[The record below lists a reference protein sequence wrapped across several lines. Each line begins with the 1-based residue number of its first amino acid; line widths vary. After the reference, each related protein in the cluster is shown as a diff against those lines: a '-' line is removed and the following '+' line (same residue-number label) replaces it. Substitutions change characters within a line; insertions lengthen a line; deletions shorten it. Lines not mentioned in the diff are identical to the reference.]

1 MDTLR
6 WTSLLASWH
15 GARGPLYRQ
24 LSTALSGCVQSGQ
37 LTPGEQLPSERR
49 LADLLQVSRSTV
61 VAAYEEL
68 ASGGWVSR
76 RQGSGTHV
84 AATAP
89 RQQEVL
95 ALRSPV
101 IRSPVMQSPVMR
113 SPVRPLEADQS
124 ELDLTIAVPQLGQA
138 QRGRL
143 ERASAGAFG
152 ESLYHPLGLPE
163 LRAVLAEMY
172 TRQGLPTRTEQVVVT
187 TGAQQAI
194 SVIAGTLLGRDDLAL
209 LETPTYFGAIDVFR
223 AQGAKLQGL
232 PVASEGIRPE
242 ELRRRLPL
250 GPRLAFL
257 TPTYQ
262 NPSGTVLPAS
272 SREQIAH
279 LLAGADLPT
288 IEDDTLIDL
297 AFEGAPPPRL
307 ACFAPQAPII
317 CVGSLSKLFWAG
329 LRVGWMR
336 LPGSL
341 APALVQ
347 HKTLADF
354 GSSMPSQVMA
364 LALLRDLDSLKAER
378 RAEVLPARDLLVGLL
393 RGQLPDWSF
402 RVPDGGQFL
411 WAELPTRNA
420 SGYTQVARRHGVRLF
435 PGASMGVSDLPD
447 RYLRLPFTLPPADLP
462 EAVARLARA
471 WHSFQE
477 RGTGERLA

>member
-1 MDTLR
+1 MDCYHSGVDTLR

-24 LSTALSGCVQSGQ
+24 LSTALSSCVQSGQ

-68 ASGGWVSR
+68 ASAGWVSR

-89 RQQEVL
+89 RQREVL

-101 IRSPVMQSPVMR
+101 RA
-113 SPVRPLEADQS
+113 LEAEQS

-138 QRGRL
+138 QRARL

-194 SVIAGTLLGRDDLAL
+194 SVIAGTLLGRGDLAL

-232 PVASEGIRPE
+232 DVTSGGVRPE
-242 ELRRRLPL
+242 ELRRLLPV

-272 SREQIAH
+272 SREPIAH

-297 AFEGAPPPRL
+297 AFESAPPPRL
-307 ACFAPQAPII
+307 VCSAPQAPII

-378 RAEVLPARDLLVGLL
+378 RAEVLPARDLLVDLL
-393 RGQLPDWSF
+393 RAQLPDWSF

-411 WAELPTRNA
+411 WTELPTRNA

-477 RGTGERLA
+477 RGTAERLA

>member
-101 IRSPVMQSPVMR
+101 IRSPVIRSPVMRSPVMR

-152 ESLYHPLGLPE
+152 S
-163 LRAVLAEMY
+163 R
-172 TRQGLPTRTEQVVVT
+172 
-187 TGAQQAI
+187 
-194 SVIAGTLLGRDDLAL
+194 
-209 LETPTYFGAIDVFR
+209 
-223 AQGAKLQGL
+223 
-232 PVASEGIRPE
+232 
-242 ELRRRLPL
+242 
-250 GPRLAFL
+250 
-257 TPTYQ
+257 
-262 NPSGTVLPAS
+262 S
-272 SREQIAH
+272 S
-279 LLAGADLPT
+279 
-288 IEDDTLIDL
+288 
-297 AFEGAPPPRL
+297 
-307 ACFAPQAPII
+307 
-317 CVGSLSKLFWAG
+317 
-329 LRVGWMR
+329 
-336 LPGSL
+336 
-341 APALVQ
+341 
-347 HKTLADF
+347 
-354 GSSMPSQVMA
+354 
-364 LALLRDLDSLKAER
+364 
-378 RAEVLPARDLLVGLL
+378 
-393 RGQLPDWSF
+393 
-402 RVPDGGQFL
+402 
-411 WAELPTRNA
+411 
-420 SGYTQVARRHGVRLF
+420 
-435 PGASMGVSDLPD
+435 
-447 RYLRLPFTLPPADLP
+447 
-462 EAVARLARA
+462 
-471 WHSFQE
+471 
-477 RGTGERLA
+477 

>member
-1 MDTLR
+1 MDSLR

-15 GARGPLYRQ
+15 GPRGPLYQR
-24 LSTALSGCVQSGQ
+24 LSSALSACIQAGQ

-101 IRSPVMQSPVMR
+101 MR
-113 SPVRPLEADQS
+113 SPERPLHTDQG
-124 ELDLTIAVPQLGQA
+124 EFDLTIAVPQLGPA
-138 QRGRL
+138 QRERL
-143 ERASAGAFG
+143 DRASAGAFR

-194 SVIAGTLLGRDDLAL
+194 SVIAGTLLGRGDLAL

-223 AQGAKLQGL
+223 AQGAQLQGL
-232 PVASEGIRPE
+232 VVAPDGVQSED
-242 ELRRRLPL
+242 LRRQLPR

-262 NPSGTVLPAS
+262 NPSGTVLAAS
-272 SREQIAH
+272 SREKIAE
-279 LLAGADLPT
+279 LLAGAVLPT

-297 AFEGAPPPRL
+297 GFEGRPPPRL

-341 APALVQ
+341 APALAQ

-354 GSSMPSQVMA
+354 GSSMPAQVMA
-364 LALLRDLDSLKAER
+364 LALLHDLDRLKAER
-378 RAEVLPARDLLVGLL
+378 RAEVLPARDLLVDLL
-393 RGQLPDWSF
+393 REQLPDWTF

-447 RYLRLPFTLPPADLP
+447 RFLRLPFTLPLADLP
-462 EAVARLARA
+462 EAVTRLSRA

-477 RGTGERLA
+477 RDTGERLA